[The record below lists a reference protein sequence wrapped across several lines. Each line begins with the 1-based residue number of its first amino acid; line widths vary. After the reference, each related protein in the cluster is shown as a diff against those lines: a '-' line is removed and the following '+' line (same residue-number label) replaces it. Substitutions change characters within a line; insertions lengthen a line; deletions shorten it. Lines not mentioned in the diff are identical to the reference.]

1 MKILRH
7 LSFFIITLLFNPD
20 VSAQN
25 LRIESLGETLEKG
38 SLNIIDSQELFST
51 GGSTSL
57 RNNQQKNLIWKH
69 QGYFQRNRDLGQV
82 FQAPKNFELKAI
94 ILRTGP
100 SITAI
105 LENTPGTRVFIQLF
119 EVIGNPYIHE
129 NDTPEGSQASHGF
142 TENHK
147 GDDYIAGITYKSI
160 AIIKGGIFPEIPPTL
175 INDKA
180 NSDQSGKLHYLS
192 FLIDGLNY
200 TFEKGKR
207 YAFLV
212 GFEDEGENIGFTLAN
227 FNRASHDDIPSL
239 TSPHDPY
246 PAGWGIRREGNGEN
260 PPTLVPGTS
269 APSDKQLLN
278 LLIEQSLF
286 PEGIQRFQIS
296 PTTDGYP
303 DVDTYRDLE
312 FYIEAID

>member
-1 MKILRH
+1 MRIKSL
-7 LSFFIITLLFNPD
+7 LSFLLLTLILNPD

-25 LRIESLGETLEKG
+25 LKIESLGESLERN
-38 SLNIIDSQELFST
+38 SLNIIDFQDLFST

-57 RNNQQKNLIWKH
+57 RNNQQNNLIWKN

-82 FQAPKNFELKAI
+82 FQAPANFEIKAI

-100 SITAI
+100 STTAI

-119 EVIGNPYIHE
+119 EVFGTPVIHE
-129 NDTPEGSQASHGF
+129 NDTQEGNQASHGF

-147 GDDYIAGITYKSI
+147 GDDYIAGISYKSI
-160 AIIKGGIFPEIPPTL
+160 AVIRGGIFPEIAPTL
-175 INDKA
+175 IGGKE
-180 NSDQSGKLHYLS
+180 NSDQSGKLHYLK
-192 FLIDGLNY
+192 FLIEGLDY
-200 TFEKGKR
+200 KFKKDKR
-207 YAFLV
+207 YAFLI
-212 GFEDEGENIGFTLAN
+212 GFEDEGENVGFTLAN

-239 TSPHDPY
+239 NSPNDPY

-260 PPTLVPGTS
+260 PPTLAPDIS
-269 APSDKQLLN
+269 APTDKQLLN
-278 LLIEQSLF
+278 LLIGQSLF
-286 PEGIQRFQIS
+286 PNGNQRFRIP

-312 FYIEAID
+312 FYIEALD